1 MCIKERM
8 QLTSEFGTDWWND
21 SNDHSEL
28 QHAVKEGAVGATS
41 NPVITQAAV
50 AAHPDVWL
58 PVIDRLINENPLS
71 TEDKIAWMLSDHVG
85 KRAAKILQPIYE
97 NTDGKK
103 GKLSLQVNP
112 KYYRNADLMVTQ
124 ADQLA
129 ALLPI

>member
-1 MCIKERM
+1 M

-41 NPVITQAAV
+41 NPVITKASV

-71 TEDKIAWMLSDHVG
+71 TEDSIALIPAATAGHLIAIFGEMLT
-85 KRAAKILQPIYE
+85 
-97 NTDGKK
+97 N
-103 GKLSLQVNP
+103 
-112 KYYRNADLMVTQ
+112 
-124 ADQLA
+124 
-129 ALLPI
+129 